1 MDLYA
6 RTQQI
11 NPSTILRGQHPHII
25 VSIKAEA
32 AGLAQAIPM
41 SSSDRDAGLP
51 TTYPIKAMTRNGL
64 DKHSFALVHQITT
77 LDLRALRQPDGS
89 WMERMG
95 QLEKRDKDAI
105 QERLLFLLDL
115 QPEEDWF
122 LERMTFNLAEQAL
135 ERLPPEE
142 RQRLLERQLDKL

>member
-77 LDLRALRQPDGS
+77 LDLRALQQPDGS

-95 QLEKRDKDAI
+95 QLEKRDNDAI